1 MTSSPER
8 ASQRK
13 IPEEKGPFGRSTRR
27 RGTSRSKTTT
37 PAGRKEDRDRLED
50 WKVIDDIFN
59 RVKEKDTPS
68 QRVGREASTEAGPQQ
83 PQLSPPGVATEVI
96 LYGFPAAYQYAAI
109 EFYERVSEGNIY
121 EDYERYPPNSKYDL
135 SLSRSAAFRKPR
147 NRPDVRRKVNMYHG
161 GEHWIKVTF
170 DSAEAAERACYYSP
184 HTLNGHIVIAEP
196 YRGTGPAE
204 DVAILATEE
213 ALNSVTAS
221 PSQKSTST
229 VQPHQVPLPA
239 SSSTASSATAA
250 GHSSPTISSPAND
263 QILTQST
270 NTLNHSTAT
279 TATALAAPAERPLRV
294 RGAKRAVLLPAEAAL
309 LPARSRWQRT
319 FGNWPLIGFFMGGAS
334 ANIVGDEV
342 PRKNDGTFDWE
353 RASVY
358 WKFWALLDFYLWF
371 ANFCGL
377 KDDD

>member
-1 MTSSPER
+1 
-8 ASQRK
+8 
-13 IPEEKGPFGRSTRR
+13 
-27 RGTSRSKTTT
+27 
-37 PAGRKEDRDRLED
+37 LED
-50 WKVIDDIFN
+50 WKVIDDIFSKI
-59 RVKEKDTPS
+59 KERDSPT
-68 QRVGREASTEAGPQQ
+68 QRPGREASAEAGPQQ
-83 PQLSPPGVATEVI
+83 PQLSPPGVATELI
-96 LYGFPAAYQYAAI
+96 IYGFPAAYQYAAI

-121 EDYERYPPNSKYDL
+121 EDYDRYPPSSKYDL
-135 SLSRSAAFRKPR
+135 SLSRSTAFRKSR
-147 NRPDVRRKVNMYHG
+147 MQPDVRRKVNMYHG

-184 HTLNGHIVIAEP
+184 HTLNGHIVFAEP

-204 DVAILATEE
+204 DAAIPATEE
-213 ALNSVTAS
+213 RLNSVTAS
-221 PSQKSTST
+221 PSQNSTST
-229 VQPHQVPLPA
+229 LQPGRMLQPP
-239 SSSTASSATAA
+239 SSSTASSATAL
-250 GHSSPTISSPAND
+250 GRSSPNLSSPPND
-263 QILTQST
+263 QTLTQST
-270 NTLNHSTAT
+270 NTLNNSTAT
-279 TATALAAPAERPLRV
+279 TATARAAPAERPLRV

-353 RASVY
+353 RASLY

-371 ANFCGL
+371 ANFLGL